1 MYRTPMAQLNLNTTP
16 SFERA
21 LARFMRARGIR
32 SKSEA
37 IRVAVEESAAA
48 ASRGSADFE
57 SWLGLGTQAP
67 INARPRFATHADLW
81 K

>member
-1 MYRTPMAQLNLNTTP
+1 MAQLNLNTTP

-21 LARFMRARGIR
+21 LARFMRVRGIR

-37 IRVAVEESAAA
+37 IRVAVEECAAA
-48 ASRGSADFE
+48 ATRGTTDFE
-57 SWLGLGTQAP
+57 SWLGLGARAP
-67 INARPRFATHADLW
+67 LNPRPRFATHADVW

>member
-1 MYRTPMAQLNLNTTP
+1 MYMAQLNLNTTP

-21 LARFMRARGIR
+21 LARFMRVRGIR

-48 ASRGSADFE
+48 VTRGTADFE
-57 SWLGLGTQAP
+57 AWLGLGTQAP
-67 INARPRFATHADLW
+67 LNPSPRFPTHADLW

>member
-1 MYRTPMAQLNLNTTP
+1 MYMAQLNLNTTP

-21 LARFMRARGIR
+21 LARLMRVRGIR

-37 IRVAVEESAAA
+37 IRVAVEECAAA
-48 ASRGSADFE
+48 ATRGTADFE
-57 SWLGLGTQAP
+57 SWLGLGTKAP
-67 INARPRFATHADLW
+67 LNPRPRFATHADLW